1 MTSLSSSTSTLTSSQ
16 GQDSSLA
23 DDYLNCFK
31 GKPVQ
36 IKNAVMMLNEMF
48 PPPRAPQY
56 KVTSQTGPP
65 NNPTFSMVSI
75 FTFECLNPISLE
87 ENKCVAICTEFT
99 FRYFHTSYCVTL
111 QGLLV
116 GANNGMKINLFG
128 CIFGPEIQLPFALHN
143 FRLLLGLLHPRSNI
157 FRRGQVQK
165 GGQIGL
171 LTKGHWV
178 DLRFQN

>member
-1 MTSLSSSTSTLTSSQ
+1 MTPTCPHKRLEFHFRSNGDARPPKRKDQRQPRSPTPPPMTSLSSSTSTLTSSQ

-75 FTFECLNPISLE
+75 CTFKCLNSTNVRHFGIS
-87 ENKCVAICTEFT
+87 
-99 FRYFHTSYCVTL
+99 TL
-111 QGLLV
+111 
-116 GANNGMKINLFG
+116 
-128 CIFGPEIQLPFALHN
+128 CI
-143 FRLLLGLLHPRSNI
+143 
-157 FRRGQVQK
+157 V
-165 GGQIGL
+165 
-171 LTKGHWV
+171 
-178 DLRFQN
+178 